1 MKRISCTFYRPQQ
14 VNTREYANINANM
27 ESDLNTL
34 CTEAVMAEDV
44 YQYVCRLVEQATPLK
59 RRPEMFFLG
68 LDEPEKMP
76 GDARVEFFYKP
87 TYIGAAI
94 IIRSILLHPELLD
107 TSLSFDWRDASRCRE
122 AIKSVLPGLLLGCT
136 GRGFSGHGYDGLQG
150 LIETLTIFTK
160 AGTAEFIDRYPEICD
175 TFSSLYVSSI
185 RSVEEMVQNGKA
197 QNEWGDDYTEEAERL
212 LKLYRG
218 EESNSDK
225 DEQEQRGKTI
235 HDKDAA
241 PAKGPEKK
249 ATAFENSPFIWY
261 ACYGSNLSSTRFQR
275 YLDGCG
281 GNVSETESRSFTAD
295 GTLYFAAD
303 SGTWGRGKGV
313 AFFDE
318 SASGTVMMR
327 IYKLSRSQFLSVKA
341 QEGSKYSRELALGT
355 IDNVPVFTLTAPEK
369 QKDLHVP
376 STDYVNTILKGLKE
390 TYPNVSE
397 TVLLS
402 YVFKHI
408 AISDDARKV
417 LAFIRSAP
425 HAVTNREIL
434 ESSVCGGT
442 RRVKDAVL
450 LLLDLGLIKQD
461 SRSRRAGHQP
471 GAPEAMYFTV
481 PENRNI
487 TDMLVFGII

>member
-1 MKRISCTFYRPQQ
+1 MKKISSTFYRPQQ
-14 VNTREYANINANM
+14 VNTREYANIIAKM
-27 ESDLNTL
+27 EGDLNTL
-34 CTEAVMAEDV
+34 CTEAVKAEDV
-44 YQYVCRLVEQATPLK
+44 YRYVYTLAAQAKPLK
-59 RRPEMFFLG
+59 RRPEMCFLG

-87 TYIGAAI
+87 TYISTAI

-107 TSLSFDWRDASRCRE
+107 AALPFNWKDAAKCRE
-122 AIKSVLPGLLLGCT
+122 TVNAVLPGLLLGCT

-175 TFSSLYVSSI
+175 AFSSLYVSSI

-225 DEQEQRGKTI
+225 NEQEQRGKAI

-341 QEGSKYSRELALGT
+341 QEGSKYSRELALGA

-369 QKDLHVP
+369 RKDLHAP
-376 STDYVNTILKGLKE
+376 SSDYVKTILAGLKE
-390 TYPNVSE
+390 TYPGVSE

-402 YVFKHI
+402 YLLKHG

-417 LAFIRSAP
+417 LAFIRNAP
-425 HAVTNREIL
+425 HAVTTREIMKSK
-434 ESSVCGGT
+434 ECSGSGRT
-442 RRVKDAVL
+442 KDAVL
-450 LLLDLGLIKQD
+450 FLLDLGLIKQD